1 MKTRFIIV
9 RHGESE
15 ANKNEI
21 CAGQW
26 DIPLTEKGLKQ
37 AVAAREYL
45 KNEKIDAF
53 YSSTLQRARV
63 TAETVAQE
71 HGLPVTALDELME
84 MHRGIFERMPFTEI
98 WEKYP
103 KEAEILFYNE
113 ALFYIEGA
121 ETVDDAQNRV
131 YEAFRKLGEK
141 HRGQTVAVGFHG
153 SVLRH
158 FVAKVLKVEKADVE
172 KCVPLSPNAS
182 ITYVDYENGE
192 FSLVK
197 YGSDEH
203 LRSIQ

>member
-37 AVAAREYL
+37 ADAAREYL

-63 TAETVAQE
+63 TAETVASA
-71 HGLPVTALDELME
+71 HGLSVTALDELME

-103 KEAEILFYNE
+103 NCK
-113 ALFYIEGA
+113 
-121 ETVDDAQNRV
+121 
-131 YEAFRKLGEK
+131 
-141 HRGQTVAVGFHG
+141 
-153 SVLRH
+153 
-158 FVAKVLKVEKADVE
+158 
-172 KCVPLSPNAS
+172 
-182 ITYVDYENGE
+182 
-192 FSLVK
+192 
-197 YGSDEH
+197 
-203 LRSIQ
+203 